1 MAGVLE
7 FLLAYGNG
15 NRFRIASP
23 GKSNALVHSQNLKEV
38 KVNQGK
44 ASTDENPNNGK

>member
-1 MAGVLE
+1 MGMGIDLG
-7 FLLAYGNG
+7 LH
-15 NRFRIASP
+15 SP